1 MTSQQLNYCETVL
14 NNQLS
19 TKAYEVVSDKAK
31 NLELFK
37 EVDQILEFLYTDAAN
52 DFNPSLKND
61 YLRLLMSL
69 FRASK

>member
-52 DFNPSLKND
+52 DFNPSLKK
-61 YLRLLMSL
+61 RL
-69 FRASK
+69 SKTPYVFISCI